1 MGAKRYLA
9 IDLGERRTGL
19 AGADSVLRTAQP
31 LEVLQ
36 VPAGPALLD
45 ALARAVKEH
54 GPDELVLGLP
64 LNMDG
69 TEGAAA
75 ARARVFAQQLAA
87 RTGLHVHLQ
96 DERLSSFEAD
106 QRMAQRGER
115 ADRGG
120 GRSGAADEGAQ
131 KRTHQEKK
139 ELRDA
144 LAACAVLDDFLRA

>member
-75 ARARVFAQQLAA
+75 ARACVCAA
-87 RTGLHVHLQ
+87 ACSANG
-96 DERLSSFEAD
+96 
-106 QRMAQRGER
+106 
-115 ADRGG
+115 
-120 GRSGAADEGAQ
+120 
-131 KRTHQEKK
+131 
-139 ELRDA
+139 
-144 LAACAVLDDFLRA
+144 AACASAGRASEQL

>member
-1 MGAKRYLA
+1 M
-9 IDLGERRTGL
+9 
-19 AGADSVLRTAQP
+19 
-31 LEVLQ
+31 
-36 VPAGPALLD
+36 
-45 ALARAVKEH
+45 
-54 GPDELVLGLP
+54 
-64 LNMDG
+64 
-69 TEGAAA
+69 
-75 ARARVFAQQLAA
+75 
-87 RTGLHVHLQ
+87 HLQ

-120 GRSGAADEGAQ
+120 GRSSAAGAGAGAQ